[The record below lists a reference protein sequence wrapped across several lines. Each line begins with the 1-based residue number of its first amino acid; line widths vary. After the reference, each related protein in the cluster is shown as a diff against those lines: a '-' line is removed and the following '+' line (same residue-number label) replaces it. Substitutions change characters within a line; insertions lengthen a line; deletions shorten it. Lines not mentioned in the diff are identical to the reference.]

1 MKAPP
6 PNSAAVA
13 TAETDLARQPRPL
26 WIVKLGGSLAES
38 AQLKAWLALLAAAAG
53 TTVIVPGGGPFADQV
68 RAAQQQSGFD
78 DATAHH
84 MALLAMEQYGRMLC
98 GLQPGLAPAAGLA
111 AIERTRRAGLVPVW
125 MPTRLALGRPEIA
138 ATWDITSDSLA
149 AWLAGALGGR
159 RLLLVKLVD
168 VAGDAVTAAALARRG
183 IVDPAFPQF
192 LLRSGSEAWCI
203 GASRHAE
210 MAAAL
215 RGAATAG
222 TRITAPESAR
232 STSRPIVGHD
242 ARANIGADAVRAR
255 PR

>member
-1 MKAPP
+1 
-6 PNSAAVA
+6 
-13 TAETDLARQPRPL
+13 
-26 WIVKLGGSLAES
+26 
-38 AQLKAWLALLAAAAG
+38 
-53 TTVIVPGGGPFADQV
+53 V
-68 RAAQQQSGFD
+68 RAAQKQFGFD

-98 GLQPGLAPAAGLA
+98 SLQPGLTPAAGLA
-111 AIERTRRAGLVPVW
+111 AIERTRRAGSVPVW
-125 MPTRLALGRPEIA
+125 MPARLALSRPEIA

-159 RLLLVKLVD
+159 RLLLVKSVD
-168 VAGDAVTAAALARRG
+168 AADDSVPATALARRG

-192 LLRSGSEAWCI
+192 LLRSRSEAWCI
-203 GASRHAE
+203 EASRHAE
-210 MAAAL
+210 MTAAL
-215 RGAATAG
+215 RRGGAAG

-232 STSRPIVGHD
+232 STSRPIAARN